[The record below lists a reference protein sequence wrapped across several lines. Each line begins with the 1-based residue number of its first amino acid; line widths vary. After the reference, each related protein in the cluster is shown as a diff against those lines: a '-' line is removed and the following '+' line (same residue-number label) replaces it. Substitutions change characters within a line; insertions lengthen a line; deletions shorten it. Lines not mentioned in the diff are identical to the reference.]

1 MGSKTRS
8 SGKNKQTTVD
18 TSAERKSLRQE
29 RTTLTE
35 NVLPQVYEAPK
46 RESSLPSTTATTQP
60 TTPAIPAELKS
71 EQRTS
76 GLPVGAWI
84 GIGFAISLVVILGV
98 LLFFGQKRV
107 TESLVKFMSR
117 RKKPEAV
124 DPILLSQGKV
134 TVPLPARSYSVQSKA
149 SRAWSGSTPRT
160 IIPDLPFASIEVE
173 PDGRLS
179 PRLPIANKRGGSL
192 PGTPNS
198 VSRRDV

>member
-1 MGSKTRS
+1 MGSKSKSTRTEKHPPVS
-8 SGKNKQTTVD
+8 SSST
-18 TSAERKSLRQE
+18 RKSLRQE
-29 RTTLTE
+29 PTTLTE
-35 NVLPQVYEAPK
+35 NVFPQVDEAPK
-46 RESSLPSTTATTQP
+46 RILSLPSTTTTAQP
-60 TTPAIPAELKS
+60 TTPAIPADLKN

-84 GIGFAISLVVILGV
+84 GIGFAILLVVILGV

-107 TESLVKFMSR
+107 RESLVKFMSR
-117 RKKPEAV
+117 SKKPEAS
-124 DPILLSQGKV
+124 DPILPPQGKV
-134 TVPLPARSYSVQSKA
+134 MVPLPVRSYSVQSKA

-160 IIPDLPFASIEVE
+160 IVPDLPFASIEVE

-198 VSRRDV
+198 ISRRDV